1 MIKLVHKKGRY
12 EIVRVLSLSSHKK
25 SQIWEEFCYS
35 GDLNIAKHLPK
46 IKFLLHSFWTETN
59 NEVNMIIPVLPLIAI
74 ATVTLLHKLD
84 LLTKDEAKGY
94 LREVIPTILPEK
106 EEEK

>member
-1 MIKLVHKKGRY
+1 
-12 EIVRVLSLSSHKK
+12 
-25 SQIWEEFCYS
+25 
-35 GDLNIAKHLPK
+35 
-46 IKFLLHSFWTETN
+46 
-59 NEVNMIIPVLPLIAI
+59 MIIPVLPLIAI

-84 LLTKDEAKGY
+84 LLSKDEAKGY

>member
-1 MIKLVHKKGRY
+1 
-12 EIVRVLSLSSHKK
+12 
-25 SQIWEEFCYS
+25 
-35 GDLNIAKHLPK
+35 
-46 IKFLLHSFWTETN
+46 
-59 NEVNMIIPVLPLIAI
+59 MIIPVLPLIAI
-74 ATVTLLHKLD
+74 ATVAILHKLD